1 MTLFRGGSSSS
12 PGGERHSSGSSALGP
27 GVSAPAP
34 SCGQGGTGRSRAA
47 APAPCPSGGEAL
59 PGLPLSE
66 PGWRPEERSTC
77 SERASGALQTHARY
91 RDPAGECEGT
101 GLSRCGSGVQ
111 RARALAR
118 KSFRV
123 GGRGDGAGEPGS
135 LPGRSGTARLP
146 PELGVSPC
154 QLPAPL
160 LPAALAGHRPR
171 RAPAPKPPASGGS
184 FRSGERNPARRKSC
198 VLSQCKAFVAV
209 NSQ

>member
-12 PGGERHSSGSSALGP
+12 PGGERHSSGSCALGP

-34 SCGQGGTGRSRAA
+34 SCGQGGTGRSRVA

-146 PELGVSPC
+146 GARREP
-154 QLPAPL
+154 LPAPC
-160 LPAALAGHRPR
+160 P
-171 RAPAPKPPASGGS
+171 APACRPGWAQTPPGS
-184 FRSGERNPARRKSC
+184 SSETTCERGI
-198 VLSQCKAFVAV
+198 LSQR
-209 NSQ
+209 